1 MTPPLHEKLARNHQR
16 EVRSTAAH
24 DHRAQRTGEG
34 SLLGLHGGGTVIM
47 SMVKRVNERARAAR
61 GQAATT
67 RLEVSTALS

>member
-1 MTPPLHEKLARNHQR
+1 MTPPIYAKIARNHQR
-16 EVRSTAAH
+16 EVRSAAAH

-34 SLLGLHGGGTVIM
+34 SLLGLHGGRMVIV
-47 SMVKRVNERARAAR
+47 SMMRRVTERTRAAR